1 MFRSFT
7 IISLPFIL
15 TLSILAPSLVSL
27 INEDLHIVMEDS
39 NDDEREGNEEKE
51 IEDIDTEENEEEKE
65 EPFFLSVIDSNFY
78 NTNTTLTSIYF
89 IEGTSTCSLEIQ
101 LPPPEYNI

>member
-1 MFRSFT
+1 
-7 IISLPFIL
+7 
-15 TLSILAPSLVSL
+15 
-27 INEDLHIVMEDS
+27 MEDS

-51 IEDIDTEENEEEKE
+51 IEDIDTEENEEEKK

-78 NTNTTLTSIYF
+78 NANTTLTSIYF
-89 IEGTSTCSLEIQ
+89 IEGVSTYSLEIQ